1 MQTLM
6 RMLALALLLAFAVPA
21 QAELFK
27 CKNAEGKT
35 VYSDQR
41 CPNSADDAKPKAE
54 ALSKPAAGSLSPD
67 QRQRVENLEVT
78 TRSPGANND
87 QKWAARLEI
96 NAIRSGLES
105 RLTQDERAKRDGLVT
120 DLGSADGKKRQE
132 ALKEL
137 RWFYNR

>member
-6 RMLALALLLAFAVPA
+6 RTLSLALLLAFAVPA

-27 CKNAEGKT
+27 CRNAEGKI

-41 CPNSADDAKPKAE
+41 CPNADDAKPKAE
-54 ALSKPAAGSLSPD
+54 APPKPAAGGLSPD

-78 TRSPGANND
+78 TRSPGANDD

-105 RLTQDERAKRDGLVT
+105 RLTPDERAKRDGMVT
-120 DLGSADGKKRQE
+120 DLGGADQKKRRE
-132 ALKEL
+132 AMQEL